1 MKKKGFASM
10 YIVYSLF
17 LILIMMMLSTLA
29 INNYKR
35 NFLNSLKNDIK
46 EEVNSYKL
54 EQNPVETTVFP

>member
-1 MKKKGFASM
+1 M

-17 LILIMMMLSTLA
+17 LILIMMMLTTLA

>member
-17 LILIMMMLSTLA
+17 LILIMMMLTTLA